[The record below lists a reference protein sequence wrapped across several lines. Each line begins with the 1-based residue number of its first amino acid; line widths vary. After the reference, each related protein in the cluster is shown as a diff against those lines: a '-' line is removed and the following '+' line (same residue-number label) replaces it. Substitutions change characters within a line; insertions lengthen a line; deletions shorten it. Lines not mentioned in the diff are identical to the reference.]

1 MATKFIQRLR
11 DVASQKDI
19 KIRILTQIDDETKG
33 ILDELVKSH
42 TNIDVRPLPQ
52 TLQTRLTTLIAD
64 RKYSLEVEVKDDTKD
79 DFHGAIGLATYS
91 NSEST
96 VWTHTSIFETLWMQ
110 AEMEQKQK
118 TRQQT

>member
-1 MATKFIQRLR
+1 MAIKFIQRLR

-42 TNIDVRPLPQ
+42 TNIDVEPLPQ

-64 RKYSLEVEVKDDTKD
+64 RKYSLEVEV
-79 DFHGAIGLATYS
+79 
-91 NSEST
+91 E
-96 VWTHTSIFETLWMQ
+96 
-110 AEMEQKQK
+110 
-118 TRQQT
+118 